1 MKCAPYIKNLCN
13 SLHSWREGGSLP
25 GSPVKLAVVV
35 PSPTRSEGGTSE
47 PSSSGNPD
55 SKLCPV
61 TTAGAGGGNSDAV
74 GHTDFGE
81 DDDEILSTERSADG
95 SVLAVRMSQGGT
107 TTSNLA
113 TSHGLMVST
122 TSKEG
127 EVVTQIVQ
135 PAQSNAG
142 SSMKSDLIQALKKI
156 RPESPDVTRAAKRFE
171 LAKQQGAIAKKLSLS
186 PR

>member
-55 SKLCPV
+55 NLCPV

-74 GHTDFGE
+74 GHTDFE
-81 DDDEILSTERSADG
+81 DDEILSTERSADG

-135 PAQSNAG
+135 PAQSSAG

>member
-35 PSPTRSEGGTSE
+35 PSPTKSEGGEGTS
-47 PSSSGNPD
+47 
-55 SKLCPV
+55 
-61 TTAGAGGGNSDAV
+61 
-74 GHTDFGE
+74 GE
-81 DDDEILSTERSADG
+81 SLAIGPQLPNMAEDEDEILCSEKAEDG
-95 SVLAVRMSQGGT
+95 SVVAVRMTAAAQAAGCSATGASANHK
-107 TTSNLA
+107 TSLV
-113 TSHGLMVST
+113 VST
-122 TSKEG
+122 TGTEG
-127 EVVTQIVQ
+127 EYVTTTVPSVVQQQ
-135 PAQSNAG
+135 PT

-171 LAKQQGAIAKKLSLS
+171 MAKQQGAIAKKLSLS

>member
-55 SKLCPV
+55 SKLSPV
-61 TTAGAGGGNSDAV
+61 TTACARGGNSDAV
-74 GHTDFGE
+74 GHTDFE

-107 TTSNLA
+107 TTSNHA

>member
-1 MKCAPYIKNLCN
+1 MK
-13 SLHSWREGGSLP
+13 
-25 GSPVKLAVVV
+25 V
-35 PSPTRSEGGTSE
+35 
-47 PSSSGNPD
+47 
-55 SKLCPV
+55 
-61 TTAGAGGGNSDAV
+61 
-74 GHTDFGE
+74 
-81 DDDEILSTERSADG
+81 SAQ
-95 SVLAVRMSQGGT
+95 AWT
-107 TTSNLA
+107 ITNLA

>member
-61 TTAGAGGGNSDAV
+61 TTAGAGCGNSDTV
-74 GHTDFGE
+74 DFGE

-122 TSKEG
+122 TCKEG

>member
-61 TTAGAGGGNSDAV
+61 TTAGAGGGNSDTV
-74 GHTDFGE
+74 DFGE

-95 SVLAVRMSQGGT
+95 RVLAVRMSQGGT
-107 TTSNLA
+107 ATLNLA